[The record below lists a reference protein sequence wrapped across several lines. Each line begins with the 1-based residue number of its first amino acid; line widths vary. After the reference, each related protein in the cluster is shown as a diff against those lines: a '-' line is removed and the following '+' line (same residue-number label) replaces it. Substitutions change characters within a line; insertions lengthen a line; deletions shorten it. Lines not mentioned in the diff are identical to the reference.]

1 MRVTKS
7 ASFSLLYSSRVG
19 LGVRGSRL
27 PNHKPLLEYNRKRM
41 PALKSNRPINLPLSQ
56 VISVNRSPIAIASI
70 LHRISGIILFLL
82 IPVMLW
88 LLQNSLASPE
98 SFETVFDNVLV
109 RFLAWIFV
117 AAIAY
122 HFVMGMKHLFADMGT
137 NEEFKSASTASIIS
151 FVIAA
156 ILIAASFVWVMF

>member
-1 MRVTKS
+1 M
-7 ASFSLLYSSRVG
+7 
-19 LGVRGSRL
+19 
-27 PNHKPLLEYNRKRM
+27 
-41 PALKSNRPINLPLSQ
+41 KSNRPINLPLSQ

-88 LLQNSLASPE
+88 LLQTSLASPE
-98 SFETVFDNVLV
+98 SFETVFDNIFI
-109 RFLAWIFV
+109 RFLTWIFV

-122 HFVMGMKHLFADMGT
+122 HFVMGIKHLFADNGK
-137 NEEFKSASTASIIS
+137 NEELKSARMVSNIC

-156 ILIAASFVWVMF
+156 ILIVMSFIWVMF

>member
-1 MRVTKS
+1 M
-7 ASFSLLYSSRVG
+7 
-19 LGVRGSRL
+19 
-27 PNHKPLLEYNRKRM
+27 
-41 PALKSNRPINLPLSQ
+41 KSNRPINLPLSQ

-70 LHRISGIILFLL
+70 LHRISGIVLFLL

-98 SFETVFDNVLV
+98 SFATVFDNVFI

-122 HFVMGMKHLFADMGT
+122 HFVMGVKHLFADNGQ
-137 NEEFKSASTASIIS
+137 NEELQSARMASVVS
-151 FVIAA
+151 LVIAA
-156 ILIAASFVWVMF
+156 ILIVASFVWVMF

>member
-1 MRVTKS
+1 
-7 ASFSLLYSSRVG
+7 
-19 LGVRGSRL
+19 
-27 PNHKPLLEYNRKRM
+27 M
-41 PALKSNRPINLPLSQ
+41 PAVKSNRPINLPLSQ
-56 VISVNRSPIAIASI
+56 VISVNSSPIAIASI

-88 LLQNSLASPE
+88 ILQNSLASPE
-98 SFETVFDNVLV
+98 SFETVFDNVFV

-122 HFVMGMKHLFADMGT
+122 HFVMGIKHLFADNGS
-137 NEEFKSASTASIIS
+137 NEELKSARMVTVVS

-156 ILIAASFVWVMF
+156 ILIVASFIWVMF

>member
-1 MRVTKS
+1 M
-7 ASFSLLYSSRVG
+7 
-19 LGVRGSRL
+19 
-27 PNHKPLLEYNRKRM
+27 
-41 PALKSNRPINLPLSQ
+41 KSNRPINLPLSQ

-70 LHRISGIILFLL
+70 LHRISGIVLFLL

-98 SFETVFDNVLV
+98 SFETVFDNVFI

-122 HFVMGMKHLFADMGT
+122 HFVMGVKHLFADNGQ
-137 NEEFKSASTASIIS
+137 NEELQSARMASVIS
-151 FVIAA
+151 LVIAA
-156 ILIAASFVWVMF
+156 ILIVASFVWVMF

>member
-1 MRVTKS
+1 V
-7 ASFSLLYSSRVG
+7 
-19 LGVRGSRL
+19 
-27 PNHKPLLEYNRKRM
+27 
-41 PALKSNRPINLPLSQ
+41 KSNRPIDLPLSQ

-88 LLQNSLASPE
+88 LLQTSLASPE
-98 SFETVFDNVLV
+98 SFLTVFDNVFL

-117 AAIAY
+117 AATAY
-122 HFVMGMKHLFADMGT
+122 HFVMGVKHLFADNGQ
-137 NEEFKSASTASIIS
+137 NEELKSARTASFVS

-156 ILIAASFVWVMF
+156 ILIVASFVWVMF

>member
-1 MRVTKS
+1 M
-7 ASFSLLYSSRVG
+7 
-19 LGVRGSRL
+19 
-27 PNHKPLLEYNRKRM
+27 
-41 PALKSNRPINLPLSQ
+41 KSNRPINLPLSQ

-70 LHRISGIILFLL
+70 LHRISGIVLFLL

-98 SFETVFDNVLV
+98 SFETVFDNVFI

-122 HFVMGMKHLFADMGT
+122 HFVMGVKHLFADNGQ
-137 NEEFKSASTASIIS
+137 NEELQSARMAVVSL
-151 FVIAA
+151 VIAA
-156 ILIAASFVWVMF
+156 ILIVASFVWVMF

>member
-1 MRVTKS
+1 MKR
-7 ASFSLLYSSRVG
+7 
-19 LGVRGSRL
+19 
-27 PNHKPLLEYNRKRM
+27 NRT
-41 PALKSNRPINLPLSQ
+41 INLPLSQ

-70 LHRISGIILFLL
+70 LHRISGIVLFLL

-98 SFETVFDNVLV
+98 SFETVFDNVFI

-122 HFVMGMKHLFADMGT
+122 HFVMGVKHLFADNGQ
-137 NEEFKSASTASIIS
+137 NEELQSARMASVVS
-151 FVIAA
+151 LVIAA
-156 ILIAASFVWVMF
+156 ILIVASFVWVMF

>member
-1 MRVTKS
+1 
-7 ASFSLLYSSRVG
+7 
-19 LGVRGSRL
+19 
-27 PNHKPLLEYNRKRM
+27 M
-41 PALKSNRPINLPLSQ
+41 PAVKSNRPIDLPLSQ

-98 SFETVFDNVLV
+98 SFETVFDNVFL

-122 HFVMGMKHLFADMGT
+122 HFVMGIKHLIADMGKT
-137 NEEFKSASTASIIS
+137 EELKSGRTAAMVS
-151 FVIAA
+151 FVISA
-156 ILIAASFVWVMF
+156 ILIVASFVWVMF